1 MGEAVSTAINSKVT
15 QSTNDL
21 LNLLSSTNVW
31 TGESNTFNNNVSID
45 GALSIS
51 DQTQG
56 QVDVGDLTDFEAGLA
71 S

>member
-21 LNLLSSTNVW
+21 LSSTNIW
-31 TGESNTFNNNVSID
+31 TGTSNTFNN
-45 GALSIS
+45 
-51 DQTQG
+51 
-56 QVDVGDLTDFEAGLA
+56 DVTIGDLAITDRVQGDVQLGDLSDFEAGLA